1 MKSLV
6 FWKLSITTNILS
18 RYQISCLLEALHHKE
33 YFEQILQ
40 LLSFGSSPSQWIFWA
55 DIKTLVF
62 WKLSITMNILS
73 RYQNSCL
80 LEALH
85 HNEYFEQ
92 ISKLLSFGS
101 SPSQWIFWADITTL
115 VFWKLSITTNILRRY
130 EISCLLEALHHNEYF
145 EQISQLLSFG
155 SSPSQR
161 IFWEDIKTLVF
172 WKLSITMNIL
182 SRYENYCLL
191 EALHHNKY
199 FEQISNLLSFG
210 SSPSQGIFW
219 ADITTLVFWELSITM
234 NILSRYQNSC
244 LLEALHH
251 KEYFEQISKLLSFG
265 SSPSQWIFW
274 ADITTLFFWELS
286 ITMNILSRYENYC
299 LLEALN
305 HNEYFE
311 QISKLVFWKLSITTS
326 ILSRYQNSCLLEALH
341 HKEYFEQISKL
352 FSFGS
357 SPSQWIFWADMKT
370 IVFWELS
377 ITTNILR
384 RYEISCL
391 LEALHHNKYFEQIS
405 NLLSF
410 GSSPSQ
416 GIFWADITTLVF
428 WELFITMN
436 ILSRYQNSCL
446 LEALHYNEYFEQIS
460 KLLSFGSSPSQRIF
474 WADIKTLVFW
484 KLSITMNILSRYHNS
499 CLLEAL
505 HNNEYFEKIWNL
517 LSFGSSP
524 SQQIFWADIKSLV
537 FWKLSITRNILSRY
551 YNSCLLGALHHNEYF
566 EQISKLL
573 SFGSSPLQWIF
584 WADIKTL
591 VFWKLSIT
599 TNILSRYQNSCLLE
613 ALHHNEYFE
622 QISQLLSFGSS
633 P

>member
-40 LLSFGSSPSQWIFWA
+40 LLSFGSSSSQWIFWA

-130 EISCLLEALHHNEYF
+130 EISCLLEALHHN
-145 EQISQLLSFG
+145 
-155 SSPSQR
+155 
-161 IFWEDIKTLVF
+161 
-172 WKLSITMNIL
+172 
-182 SRYENYCLL
+182 
-191 EALHHNKY
+191 KY

-219 ADITTLVFWELSITM
+219 ADITTLVFWELS
-234 NILSRYQNSC
+234 
-244 LLEALHH
+244 
-251 KEYFEQISKLLSFG
+251 
-265 SSPSQWIFW
+265 
-274 ADITTLFFWELS
+274 
-286 ITMNILSRYENYC
+286 
-299 LLEALN
+299 
-305 HNEYFE
+305 
-311 QISKLVFWKLSITTS
+311 
-326 ILSRYQNSCLLEALH
+326 
-341 HKEYFEQISKL
+341 
-352 FSFGS
+352 
-357 SPSQWIFWADMKT
+357 
-370 IVFWELS
+370 
-377 ITTNILR
+377 
-384 RYEISCL
+384 
-391 LEALHHNKYFEQIS
+391 
-405 NLLSF
+405 
-410 GSSPSQ
+410 
-416 GIFWADITTLVF
+416 
-428 WELFITMN
+428 ITMN

-524 SQQIFWADIKSLV
+524 SQRIFWADITTLV
-537 FWKLSITRNILSRY
+537 FWKLSITTNILRRYQNSCLLEALHHNKIFWADITTLVFWKISITMNILSRY
-551 YNSCLLGALHHNEYF
+551 QNSCLLEALHHKEYF

-573 SFGSSPLQWIF
+573 SFGSSQSQQIF

-599 TNILSRYQNSCLLE
+599 TNILSKYSK
-613 ALHHNEYFE
+613 
-622 QISQLLSFGSS
+622 QIIY
-633 P
+633 